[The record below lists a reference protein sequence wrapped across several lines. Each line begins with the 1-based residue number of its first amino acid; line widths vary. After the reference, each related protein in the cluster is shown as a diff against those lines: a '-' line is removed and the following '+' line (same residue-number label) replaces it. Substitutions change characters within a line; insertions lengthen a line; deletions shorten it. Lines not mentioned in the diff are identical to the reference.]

1 MNDGFK
7 DRQKGYEAK
16 YQQDQ
21 EMLFKIT
28 ARKNK
33 LLGLWAA
40 EQMGL
45 NEEAANAY
53 ASEVVV
59 ADFEEP
65 GDADVVRKVMGDL
78 SNKGL
83 DISEQSLRK
92 QMDVLGDAARQQ
104 IENEKI

>member
-28 ARKNK
+28 DRKNK

-78 SNKGL
+78 SNKGF

-92 QMDVLGDAARQQ
+92 QMDVLGDVARQQ
-104 IENEKI
+104 IENDKN

>member
-16 YQQDQ
+16 YQHDQ
-21 EMLFKIT
+21 ELLFKIT
-28 ARKNK
+28 ARRNK

-45 NEEAANAY
+45 NGEAAQAY

-78 SNKGL
+78 SNRGFE
-83 DISEQSLRK
+83 ITEQSLRK
-92 QMDVLGDAARQQ
+92 QMDVLGDTARNQ
-104 IENEKI
+104 IESERS